1 LFKLTPKE
9 KRLVFLLGALLALGL
24 VLRLVLPENETFVAQ
39 GTGMLQGAGQ
49 KGMFIKNEHGAEEES
64 GDVFSPEEEK
74 LIIVHITGAVTNPGV
89 YTLEE
94 GSRVFHVVEKAG
106 GHLEDADLE
115 RINLAQP
122 LYDGQPVFIPRKSDR
137 DNSSSTGGPSPA
149 GDPSVA
155 KVNINTASKAQLET
169 LPGIGSV
176 KAQNIISYREKN
188 GPFQRIE
195 DLVNVNGIGEK
206 TLEGMKDFITIY

>member
-1 LFKLTPKE
+1 MVILLKLTSKE
-9 KRLVFLLGALLALGL
+9 KRLLFLLGALLFLGL
-24 VLRLVLPENETFVAQ
+24 VLRFVLPEKDAFMVQDTSRE
-39 GTGMLQGAGQ
+39 GA
-49 KGMFIKNEHGAEEES
+49 FINNEHGAQGES
-64 GDVFSPEEEK
+64 GKVLFPEEEK
-74 LIIVHITGAVTNPGV
+74 VIIVHITGAVVNPGV

-122 LYDGQPVFIPRKSDR
+122 LYDGQPVFIPHISDR
-137 DNSSSTGGPSPA
+137 DNSSTGEGQPPA

-155 KVNINTASKAQLET
+155 KVNINTANKAQLET

-176 KAQNIISYREKN
+176 KAQNIISYRQKH
-188 GPFQRIE
+188 GPFQSIE

-206 TLEGMKDFITIY
+206 TLEGMRDFITIY